1 MAAVS
6 TIRHLAMEEDS
17 FDIVL
22 AGSLLTKGDRSGIIR
37 RAIEKRVKHSAP
49 NGTLRILTREP
60 VVGAVVLAMESSGVR
75 VNQEVLDRLSLG
87 KEGLLL

>member
-1 MAAVS
+1 M
-6 TIRHLAMEEDS
+6 
-17 FDIVL
+17 
-22 AGSLLTKGDRSGIIR
+22 
-37 RAIEKRVKHSAP
+37 KHSAP